1 MSFVELILQAAA
13 ILILNIVIRKLKQL
27 KRLLYIVFF
36 ISTFNYVTAQDKSN
50 RGKEFWLAYGFD
62 YSFFNETPV
71 NEQELALYI
80 STEQAATVVVTI
92 TNTGYTQ
99 TLNIPANTVDASI
112 LIPKSGANDARTLT
126 DGLQNRNIHIVSTV
140 PVAVYAHVYAT
151 QVSGATMLMPVETY
165 GFAYNSINYY
175 QYTSGSPL
183 PILNS
188 TTSNGADWY
197 SWFYVIASEDNTK
210 VEITPADT
218 TKNGWLPNQTYTVTL
233 NKGQSYHVFG
243 KMLAGNNQ
251 LWAASKDMTGS
262 KIISKPGADGVCH
275 PVAVFSGSGGIRL
288 CRGDGGEFI
297 HQQVFP
303 SQAWG
308 TRYLTYHTINNTNTD
323 ILQTNRNYYRVCV
336 QDPTT
341 VVKRN
346 GITLTG
352 LIKNFFYEYVDS
364 LGGDYIT
371 ADKPIL
377 VAQYTPNKNQCW
389 NYPTTTPSPPSYG
402 DPEMFYLSP
411 IEQGQKSVLFYTSRK
426 SGIDYVYVTI
436 HAPTAA
442 INSLKVD
449 GNTLPSSLIIP
460 HPNFPSYSV
469 GIIRLIGPAA
479 QHTITCDS
487 AFTATVYGLGN
498 YESYGYNV
506 GTLINNLNNY
516 SAIQNTFNTNNT
528 VDTFS
533 CPKTPMKLFVK
544 LAYPANSIHWKL
556 SQVAGIT
563 PNTDSIISNP
573 TLLRTEIING
583 RTYYVY
589 SLQQSFTFANEGTYY
604 VPVTY
609 GAAVIQQCSQTEDAS
624 VKVVV
629 KPGPKA
635 DFTYTNAGCLK
646 DTVYFSS
653 AMTAA
658 GFNITQ
664 HLWNFDDNT
673 TANTPNTPKKFNTP
687 GTQNIRY
694 RIYADN
700 GCAGDTTK
708 QIIINYSP
716 IAKLGVTAIACAK
729 DSISISD
736 TSSIAVGSIT
746 SWYYNFGDGNSLTRT
761 VATAFNYAYN
771 NAGTFTI
778 KLVTTSN
785 NGCIS
790 DTAYKTITI
799 HPKPI
804 AKFGYDK
811 NICIGDSIRFTDSSS
826 IVTGTINTWRWNFDD
841 GQSSISNNN
850 TAFYHTYATIGNYIV
865 KLVTISNNGCIS
877 DTAKLSVSVN
887 NKPVAS
893 ITFNGKPCI
902 DSVFSFTS
910 SVGIGTGN
918 PPVWYWSFGD
928 GQTLSTTSTNN
939 ANHTYSNTAT
949 NIIVKH
955 VISYGAG
962 CTSDT
967 AKITIPII
975 SSNPVATFSIV
986 GDTLCENKNI
996 SFTAPANPA
1005 VTQWNW
1011 QIGSYSSNSIPP
1023 INYSFSNAG
1032 NYSASLVVK
1041 NAGGCTS
1048 APFIKNLVIN
1058 TTPVID
1064 AGPDKNIITGSSTTL
1079 DAFINNPSNY
1089 NFTWSPTTF
1098 LSAPNVLNPTT
1109 TPASNIK
1116 YTITAMDKTSFCF
1129 ATDSVKI
1136 IVVNKLNIPNAFS
1149 PNGDGTNDKW
1159 IIEGLELYPYAVVS
1173 IFTRGGQKIGEWR
1186 NYKNTPWDGTHYGK
1200 PVPVGTYAF
1209 VIQFTKDSKE
1219 AIGGMLTIL
1228 R

>member
-1 MSFVELILQAAA
+1 MKQFALFILLI
-13 ILILNIVIRKLKQL
+13 IGISN
-27 KRLLYIVFF
+27 LY
-36 ISTFNYVTAQDKSN
+36 AQDKSN

-62 YSFFNETPV
+62 YSFFHESPV

-80 STEQAATVVVTI
+80 STEQAATVIVTV

-99 TLNIPANTVDASI
+99 TLNIPANTVDATI

-126 DGLQNRNIHIVSTV
+126 DGLQNRNVHIESTV

-165 GFAYNSINYY
+165 GYSYYSINYY
-175 QYTSGSPL
+175 QNTSSSPL
-183 PILNS
+183 PIINQ
-188 TTSNGADWY
+188 TTANGADWY
-197 SWFYVIASEDNTK
+197 SWFYVIASENNTK

-233 NKGQSYHVFG
+233 NKGESYHVFG
-243 KMLAGNNQ
+243 KLVAGNSQ
-251 LWAASKDMTGS
+251 AWAASKDMTGS
-262 KIISKPGADGVCH
+262 KVISKPGNDGICH

-288 CRGDGGEFI
+288 CRGDGGEFM

-346 GITLTG
+346 GVVLSG
-352 LIKNFFYEYVDS
+352 LIKNFFYEYMDS
-364 LGGDYIT
+364 TGGDYIT

-377 VAQYTPNKNQCW
+377 VSQYTPNKNQCW

-442 INSLKVD
+442 VASLKVD

-460 HPNFPSYSV
+460 HPNYPASSV
-469 GIIRLIGPAA
+469 ALTRLVGPAA

-516 SAIQNTFNTNNT
+516 SAIQNTLSTNTT
-528 VDTFS
+528 IDTFS
-533 CPKTPMKLFVK
+533 CPKTPIKLFVK
-544 LAYPANSIHWKL
+544 LAFPANSIHWKL

-563 PNTDSIISNP
+563 PNTDSIINNP

-589 SLQQSFTFANEGTYY
+589 TLQQDFTFANEGTYNI
-604 VPVTY
+604 PLTY
-609 GAAVIQQCSQTEDAS
+609 GAAVIQQCSQTEDAT
-624 VKVVV
+624 VKVVI

-646 DTVYFSS
+646 DTVRFSS
-653 AMTAA
+653 AITAA
-658 GFNITQ
+658 GFNIIQ

-673 TANTPNTPKKFNTP
+673 TANTSNTSKKFNTA
-687 GTQNIRY
+687 GTQNIRF

-708 QIIINYSP
+708 QININYSP
-716 IAKLGVTAIACAK
+716 IAKLGVTSIGCDK
-729 DSISISD
+729 DSVLISD
-736 TSSIAVGSIT
+736 TSSITVGSVT
-746 SWYYNFGDGNSLTRT
+746 SWYYNFGDGNTLTRT
-761 VATAFNYAYN
+761 VATPFNYAFA
-771 NAGTFTI
+771 NAGTYTI

-785 NGCIS
+785 SGCIS
-790 DTAYKTITI
+790 DTAFKTITI
-799 HPKPI
+799 NPKPL
-804 AKFGYDK
+804 AKFGYNK

-826 IVTGTINTWRWNFDD
+826 IASGSITSWRWNFDD
-841 GQSSISNNN
+841 GQTLITNNN
-850 TAFYHTYATIGNYIV
+850 NAFYHTYALVGNYIV
-865 KLVTISNNGCIS
+865 KLVTVSNNGCIS
-877 DTAKLSVSVN
+877 DTAKVAVSVN
-887 NKPVAS
+887 NKPTAT
-893 ITFNGKPCI
+893 ITFTGKPCI
-902 DSVFSFTS
+902 DSVFTFTS
-910 SVGIGTGN
+910 SVGVGTGN
-918 PPVWYWSFGD
+918 PPVWFWNFGD
-928 GQTLSTTSTNN
+928 GQTFSTTSTNITT
-939 ANHTYSNTAT
+939 HTYTSTAT
-949 NIIVKH
+949 NILVKH

-967 AKITIPII
+967 ATTTIPIM
-975 SSNPVATFSIV
+975 SSNPVANFAIV

-996 SFTAPANPA
+996 TFSAASNPSI
-1005 VTQWNW
+1005 TQWNW
-1011 QIGSYSSNSIPP
+1011 LIGTYSSTAVPP
-1023 INYSFSNAG
+1023 INYAFTNAG
-1032 NYSASLVVK
+1032 NYVASLIVK

-1048 APFIKNLVIN
+1048 TPFIKNLVIN
-1058 TTPVID
+1058 STPLVD
-1064 AGPDKNIITGSSTTL
+1064 AGPDKNIITGTSTTL
-1079 DAFINNPSNY
+1079 DALINNSSNY
-1089 NFTWSPTTF
+1089 DFSWTPASF
-1098 LSAPNVLNPTT
+1098 LSSAFVLNPIANPPTT
-1109 TPASNIK
+1109 TVYSIK
-1116 YTITAMDKTSFCF
+1116 AMDKLSYCF
-1129 ATDSVKI
+1129 NTDSVKI
-1136 IVVNKLNIPNAFS
+1136 TVVNKLDIPNAFS
-1149 PNGDGTNDKW
+1149 PNGDGINDQW
-1159 IIEGLELYPYAVVS
+1159 RIEGLELYPYAVVS
-1173 IFTRGGQKIGEWR
+1173 VFTRGGQKIGEWR
-1186 NYKNTPWDGTHYGK
+1186 NYKNNPWNGTYNGK
-1200 PVPVGTYAF
+1200 PVPVGTYAY
-1209 VIQFTKDSKE
+1209 VIQFSKDSKE
-1219 AIGGMLTIL
+1219 AIGGILTIL